1 MTALRE
7 IVRTCSNPHVAHAAV
22 ASIGGEF
29 ARRFTAHASRRDLTS
44 GVLAARLVRAFAMK
58 ADDQDC
64 EGVAEATRG
73 ADQPVLSGLRYILD
87 RALGAEA
94 ARSDDLPDETPPAW
108 AICATRAGL
117 WRE

>member
-1 MTALRE
+1 
-7 IVRTCSNPHVAHAAV
+7 V
-22 ASIGGEF
+22 ASIGGDF
-29 ARRFTAHASRRDLTS
+29 ARRFTAYAWRRDLTS

-58 ADDQDC
+58 ADDEEC

-73 ADQPVLSGLRYILD
+73 VDQPVLSGLHYILD

-94 ARSDDLPDETPPAW
+94 TRADDLPDETPPAW
-108 AICATRAGL
+108 AICAIGAGL